1 MKYSL
6 AVFFAFVLVIGLA
19 TAPGV
24 SGTMQPQTV
33 AISATTPPMPS
44 GNYRSTCRNI
54 RVEAHFSGNTVTHY
68 LSGECLD
75 DNGYRRES
83 KVKFPCPNN
92 GPVSNKN
99 GLLVCT

>member
-6 AVFFAFVLVIGLA
+6 AVFFAFVLATGLA
-19 TAPGV
+19 TAPGI
-24 SGTMQPQTV
+24 SGTMQPQIV
-33 AISATTPPMPS
+33 AISATTPPMPK
-44 GNYRSTCRNI
+44 GNYGATCRNI
-54 RVEAHFSGNTVTHY
+54 RVEAHFTATTVTHY
-68 LSGECLD
+68 LTGECLD

-92 GPVSNKN
+92 GPVANKN

>member
-6 AVFFAFVLVIGLA
+6 AAFFALVLVAGL
-19 TAPGV
+19 TSAPSVG
-24 SGTMQPQTV
+24 GTMQPQTV
-33 AISATTPPMPS
+33 AISATTPPMPP
-44 GNYRSTCRNI
+44 GNYRATCRNI
-54 RVEAHFSGNTVTHY
+54 RVEAHFTTTSVTHY
-68 LSGECLD
+68 MTGECLD